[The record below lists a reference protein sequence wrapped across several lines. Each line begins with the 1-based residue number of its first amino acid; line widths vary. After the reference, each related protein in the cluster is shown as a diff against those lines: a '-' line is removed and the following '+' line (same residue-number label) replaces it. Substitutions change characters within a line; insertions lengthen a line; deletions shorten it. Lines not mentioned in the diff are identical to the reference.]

1 MAPVSAQAQEFF
13 NRYEQLKAI
22 EQTKNLLIEVSIIFS
37 RILAKKLPNSS
48 INSVYYVVNSNSA
61 VLQDLLS
68 RITELEDAYQ
78 RERLDH
84 DRETRFNREV
94 QMHEMELME
103 QLTRFKTAM
112 VYLSVSLCVL
122 NPKLIDRSQKDQEP
136 FVIALLDGDGMI
148 FRDSLVQQGEKGGK
162 DAANQLWL
170 AIRDYTSETFTN
182 IHSPKIV
189 ARIYAN
195 VRGLG
200 ETLFKAGIIDKPS
213 VFEDFVRGFNG
224 GRLLF
229 DFVDVGS
236 GKDRA
241 DDKLAEL
248 TRRITLLEGFP
259 FERELASL
267 ISSYRVTKF
276 ETLFRE
282 SKITPLSNHTWENA
296 VTSTSYSSSNIGHP
310 NPRAVSRTPSN
321 SNGTAATTSAASATS
336 GSSSTT
342 PATWASTIA
351 ASASTTFKD
360 LTPSKPS
367 TPSPPVI
374 ERNKYGQ
381 RVDRI
386 DFKAAPKDELNRV
399 KKLKLCNLFFLLG
412 DCPNPN
418 CYHTHD
424 YKLGKQERMV
434 LQVVARMTPCHFGT
448 ECDDATCIYGHR
460 CPLSEAGKK
469 DCYWG
474 SNCRFDADAHGI
486 DTNIVKLTKV

>member
-1 MAPVSAQAQEFF
+1 MSAQEFF

-22 EQTKNLLIEVSIIFS
+22 EQTKNHLIEVSILGSGFLHWHHALQQFS
-37 RILAKKLPNSS
+37 VGTL
-48 INSVYYVVNSNSA
+48 NSNSTF
-61 VLQDLLS
+61 LQDLLN
-68 RITELEDAYQ
+68 RITELEDAYRQ
-78 RERLDH
+78 KLLDH
-84 DRETRFNREV
+84 DREAKFNREV
-94 QMHEMELME
+94 QIHEMELME
-103 QLTRFKTAM
+103 QLTRFKSAM
-112 VYLSVSLCVL
+112 G
-122 NPKLIDRSQKDQEP
+122 QEP
-136 FVIALLDGDGMI
+136 FVIALIDGDGMI
-148 FRDSLVQQGEKGGK
+148 FQDSLVQQGEQGGK

-200 ETLFKAGIIDKPS
+200 ETLFRAGIIDKPS
-213 VFEDFVRGFNG
+213 ILEAFVRGFNG

-241 DDKLAEL
+241 DDKIA
-248 TRRITLLEGFP
+248 G
-259 FERELASL
+259 
-267 ISSYRVTKF
+267 SYRVTKF
-276 ETLFRE
+276 DNLFRE
-282 SKITPLSNHTWENA
+282 SKIVTLPSHTWEGSGTTAN
-296 VTSTSYSSSNIGHP
+296 SFSSSNTGLS
-310 NPRAVSRTPSN
+310 NTRAVSRTPPN
-321 SNGTAATTSAASATS
+321 SNGTATTTSAASATS
-336 GSSSTT
+336 GSSGTAPT
-342 PATWASTIA
+342 TWASTIA
-351 ASASTTFKD
+351 ASANTTFKD

-399 KKLKLCNLFFLLG
+399 KKLKLCNLYFLLG

-424 YKLGKQERMV
+424 YKLGKQERIV

-460 CPLSEAGKK
+460 CPLSEVGKK

-474 SNCRFDADAHGI
+474 SNCRFDADAHGV

>member
-1 MAPVSAQAQEFF
+1 M
-13 NRYEQLKAI
+13 
-22 EQTKNLLIEVSIIFS
+22 
-37 RILAKKLPNSS
+37 
-48 INSVYYVVNSNSA
+48 
-61 VLQDLLS
+61 
-68 RITELEDAYQ
+68 
-78 RERLDH
+78 
-84 DRETRFNREV
+84 
-94 QMHEMELME
+94 
-103 QLTRFKTAM
+103 
-112 VYLSVSLCVL
+112 
-122 NPKLIDRSQKDQEP
+122 
-136 FVIALLDGDGMI
+136 IALLDGDGMI

-200 ETLFKAGIIDKPS
+200 ETLFKAGIIDKSS

-241 DDKLAEL
+241 DDKIAGKFSAIYIIIMVFFFKQQTNKLLSFPTLEILKLNLFNCHCQQIFLGCSHDNGYARLLEDNLADIEL

-259 FERELASL
+259 FERELTPL
-267 ISSYRVTKF
+267 IGSYRVTKF
-276 ETLFRE
+276 EALFRE
-282 SKITPLSNHTWENA
+282 SKIVPLPSNTWENS
-296 VTSTSYSSSNIGHP
+296 VTTTNSNSP
-310 NPRAVSRTPSN
+310 SNSALSNSRAVSRTPSN
-321 SNGTAATTSAASATS
+321 CNGTGATTSAASATS
-336 GSSSTT
+336 GSTTTT
-342 PATWASTIA
+342 PATWASSIA
-351 ASASTTFKD
+351 ASANTTFKD

-399 KKLKLCNLFFLLG
+399 KKLKLCNLYFLLG
-412 DCPNPN
+412 NCPNPN

-474 SNCRFDADAHGI
+474 ANCRFDADAHGI